1 MFHKIGYALVAFVF
15 LLLPLGAF
23 IYAVI
28 LTTSPIDAAE
38 ALGAYLGAVAAI
50 GTATFVVF
58 YEKKMREREDNRNL
72 RSIYDLLHMEIL
84 EYMRFLIIIS
94 TIFADM
100 QQRQVN
106 KRYRDISSLLR
117 ISDPLIY
124 ASNTH
129 VIARTGK
136 INDRFP
142 IEIIGFYSDLKK
154 LQSMIG
160 EFPQSEYISMEKK
173 WISSVQ
179 EMAGLM
185 LGLGSSIV
193 HGWHPDSEV
202 AKKTKVEILEEAKPF
217 IEHVDVK
224 KGP

>member
-1 MFHKIGYALVAFVF
+1 MLYKMGYAIIAFVF

-23 IYAVI
+23 VYAVM
-28 LTTSPIDAAE
+28 LTSSAVDAAE

-50 GTATFVVF
+50 GTATFVVL
-58 YEKKMREREDNRNL
+58 YEKRMREKEDNRNL
-72 RSIYDLLHMEIL
+72 QSIYDLLHMEIL

-94 TIFADM
+94 TIFGDM
-100 QQRQVN
+100 KRREAN
-106 KRYRDISSLLR
+106 KRYRDIGSLLR

-129 VIARTGK
+129 MIARTSK

-160 EFPQSEYISMEKK
+160 EFPQTEDLSMEKK
-173 WISSVQ
+173 WVSSVQ
-179 EMAGLM
+179 EIAGLL
-185 LGLGSSIV
+185 LGLGDSMIRV
-193 HGWHPDSEV
+193 WHPDSEV
-202 AKKTKVEILEEAKPF
+202 AKKTKAEMLKEAKPF
-217 IEHVDVK
+217 IEQVD
-224 KGP
+224 